1 MVAIS
6 VPTLVFGLAGCPR
19 SRSQHDGSGAHSAT
33 TNVAASGSITTATTA
48 TTVAPSPAES
58 TVFVRHDL
66 APSIVDPCD
75 RPDVPADG
83 ATTIHED
90 FDLHWA
96 DHAGTSL
103 EMDLARPVDAGD
115 RHPLVIIV
123 HGGGWSAGGRSHYR
137 KDVRRLASIGFVATT
152 IDYRLANI
160 PTKVFPAGI
169 SDVRCA
175 VRWLRAHASEHQI
188 DPSRVVVVG
197 ASAGAH
203 LAAMMGVER
212 DVAGL
217 DDGTCTVDPTQPV
230 GVSGVVGYYGP
241 YDLRNPEKIY
251 NNTMMIPAIEQFL
264 GVRAEDAPELATRAS
279 PIAHVTSDAPPF
291 LLFHGVDD
299 SIVPVNEAR
308 RFANALHDAG
318 VPSLL
323 VEVEGEDGTHGFPLF
338 VTTRTRVTCTA
349 LAFLRSTTK

>member
-1 MVAIS
+1 MTRSAGVVVIGVA
-6 VPTLVFGLAGCPR
+6 VVVGCPR
-19 SRSQHDGSGAHSAT
+19 SPPQGHGSGDAHGAATATSAT
-33 TNVAASGSITTATTA
+33 I
-48 TTVAPSPAES
+48 APPTPAES
-58 TVFVRHDL
+58 SVFVRRDL
-66 APSIVDPCD
+66 SPSVVEQCD

-83 ATTIHED
+83 AVKEE

-103 EMDLARPVDAGD
+103 EMDLARPIDAND
-115 RHPLVIIV
+115 RHPLVVIV
-123 HGGGWSAGGRSHYR
+123 HGGGWSAGHRSLYR

-152 IDYRLANI
+152 IDYRLANV
-160 PTKVFPAGI
+160 PTKIFPAGI

-175 VRWLRAHASEHQI
+175 VRWLRAHANEHAI
-188 DPSRVVVVG
+188 DPTRVVVIG

-217 DDGTCTVDPTQPV
+217 DDGTCGVDPAQPV

-251 NNTMMIPAIEQFL
+251 NNSMIPAIEQFL

-291 LLFHGVDD
+291 LLFHGIDDTIIPVDE
-299 SIVPVNEAR
+299 SR
-308 RFANALHDAG
+308 RFEKTLHDAG

-323 VEVEGEDGTHGFPLF
+323 VEVAGEDGTHGFPLL
-338 VTTRTRVTCTA
+338 VTTRARVTCTT
-349 LAFLRSTTK
+349 LAFLRAATEE